1 MPFEDPQ
8 AIKASKHDWKSD
20 KPGTSREF
28 YCYYMTQRDLREYMM
43 ASGFEIVE
51 AGLCPPASHGKILP
65 DVYVGLNKLPRLRLL
80 LIYIFG
86 ALFFWK
92 RTGTS

>member
-1 MPFEDPQ
+1 MQ
-8 AIKASKHDWKSD
+8 
-20 KPGTSREF
+20 
-28 YCYYMTQRDLREYMM
+28 

-51 AGLCPPASHGKILP
+51 AGLCPPASLGKILP
-65 DVYVGLNKLPRLRLL
+65 DVYVGLNKFPRLRLL

-92 RTGTS
+92 PDWYFMMYAVGRKPE